1 MICKYLYDG
10 KGNEVLLAITYTKE
24 EVDQDVNQIAEI
36 FLDAEVSSISINTNN
51 NHYWLTE
58 ISTFVYGGG
67 PDGTRIEKIYKDSK
81 GYTFTIS
88 ASSSTSSIT
97 FSGSDYKD
105 VTLWYI

>member
-1 MICKYLYDG
+1 MIYKYLYDG

-36 FLDAEVSSISINTNN
+36 FLDTRASSISINTNN

-58 ISTFVYGGG
+58 ISTTISGGG
-67 PDGTRIEKIYKDSK
+67 PGGTSTEKTYKDSK
-81 GYTFTIS
+81 GNTFTILS
-88 ASSSTSSIT
+88 SSSSTTIV
-97 FSGSDYKD
+97 FSKSDYKD